1 MTLPFVN
8 DTGKIEK
15 TLAKR
20 SLAADRRRNA
30 VAMLTIGLAVC
41 LMSLVAFYYTAS
53 YVRTVESLRGH
64 YQSGCGELSYDDLA
78 RLDATGKLER
88 WGYQSETHS
97 IRYKDA
103 NVSVQFY
110 DSEMLD
116 LM

>member
-1 MTLPFVN
+1 MCVRWKYARALSV
-8 DTGKIEK
+8 
-15 TLAKR
+15 
-20 SLAADRRRNA
+20 
-30 VAMLTIGLAVC
+30 GL
-41 LMSLVAFYYTAS
+41 
-53 YVRTVESLRGH
+53 R
-64 YQSGCGELSYDDLA
+64 ELSYDDLA

-116 LM
+116 LMRGATDYGALSRGGE